1 MHGNKSLPA
10 THLACIADGIEP
22 RLVTSVKQCRDPC
35 SGPPTTQQIIGS
47 AFRISF
53 HPDWPIDSVF
63 FNRPIIAHTQILVH
77 RWRPRTRISV
87 LFHKRINQSLV
98 SSVAQT
104 TAQPNWGPLY
114 V

>member
-10 THLACIADGIEP
+10 THLACIADVIESQ
-22 RLVTSVKQCRDPC
+22 LVTSVKQC
-35 SGPPTTQQIIGS
+35 S

-53 HPDWPIDSVF
+53 HSDWPINSVF
-63 FNRPIIAHTQILVH
+63 FNKPIIAHTQILVH

>member
-10 THLACIADGIEP
+10 THLACIADRIEP
-22 RLVTSVKQCRDPC
+22 QLVTFVKQCRDLC

-47 AFRISF
+47 AFRVSF

-77 RWRPRTRISV
+77 RWRPQTRILV
-87 LFHKRINQSLV
+87 LFHRRINQRLV
-98 SSVAQT
+98 SPVAQT

-114 V
+114 I